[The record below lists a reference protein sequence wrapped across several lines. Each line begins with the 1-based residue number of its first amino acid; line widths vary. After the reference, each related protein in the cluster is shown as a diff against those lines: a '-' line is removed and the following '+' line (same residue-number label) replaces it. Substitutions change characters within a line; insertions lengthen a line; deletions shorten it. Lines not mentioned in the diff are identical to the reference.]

1 MKLLKNFTTLAIS
14 DTISGL
20 IGSLF
25 WLYLASFLTVSDY
38 GEVHLIIGIAGVALG
53 ISLIASNNT
62 VIVYEVKKKELRGIL
77 FLFSL
82 IIAACISVILFII
95 YSRFDVILLTFGMIC
110 GEVLM
115 GYFVGKKL
123 FSKYGLFLILQK
135 GLMVLFT
142 LGLYFWV
149 GVEGIIYGI
158 GISYLPS
165 LVISFIILKKSPINF
180 LTFKENFG
188 FIFNVYTSG
197 LLHYAKKHL
206 DKILIV
212 PILGF
217 EVLGEFTLAFQVY
230 MLMTIFTS
238 ISFKFLLVNDSA
250 KINTNKFKVIILL
263 ISILI
268 SVLGIILGP
277 EVIPIFFPQFINSVE
292 VIQILSLAVIPNM
305 ITFILTSKFWG
316 NEISRFIIIGVLI
329 QTMSYL
335 SFVVLLGLEYGL
347 FGISIGFLASSII
360 NACYLV
366 IIYQIKKRTLV

>member
-38 GEVHLIIGIAGVALG
+38 GEVHLIIGIAGLALG
-53 ISLIASNNT
+53 ISLIASSNT
-62 VIVYEVKKKELRGIL
+62 IIVYEVKKKELRGIL

-82 IIAACISVILFII
+82 IIAACVSVILFIM
-95 YSRFDVILLTFGMIC
+95 YSRFDIILLTFGMIC
-110 GEVLM
+110 GEVLL

-135 GLMVLFT
+135 GLMILFT

-188 FIFNVYTSG
+188 FIFNVYTNK
-197 LLHYAKKHL
+197 LLDHVRKHL

-217 EVLGEFTLAFQVY
+217 EVLGEFALAFQIY
-230 MLMTIFTS
+230 MLMNIFTS

-250 KINTNKFKVIILL
+250 RVNTNKFKVIILL

-268 SVLGIILGP
+268 SVSGIILGP
-277 EVIPIFFPQFINSVE
+277 EVIPLFFPQFINSIE
-292 VIQILSLAVIPNM
+292 VIQILSLAVIPNV
-305 ITFILTSKFWG
+305 IVLIISSKFLG
-316 NEISRFIIIGVLI
+316 NEKSRFIIIGTLVH
-329 QTMSYL
+329 TTTYL
-335 SFVVLLGLEYGL
+335 SLVVLLGLEFGL
-347 FGISIGFLASSII
+347 FGVSMGFLASSII
-360 NACYLV
+360 HACYL
-366 IIYQIKKRTLV
+366 IIMYQIRKRTL